1 MKMSLRQPKETEKHG
16 ADKYE
21 CGECKDMGL
30 VFSCVDERG
39 NDLYKPCQC
48 RARKAWK
55 KRFEGSSIPE
65 EFTKATLENYRKESE
80 IQKDM
85 HQLTLDYLAKFPSI
99 PKDLKAMG
107 NFGLIATFG
116 EQRIRS
122 MPVDVR
128 AEVKVKH
135 NNFGIGKTHLQ
146 IALSKRL
153 IKQGFSVLVIS
164 DVEFTDEMMNAR
176 RMNDEN
182 ETFNRLMK
190 GVLSADVLVWDDIG
204 KARPTEAKESLYYNI
219 INERYKKQ
227 KPIVFNSNE
236 DRGTLAERIGYA
248 ASSRLIGSCFDTE
261 DEKEYLLETEGEDQR
276 LRKSIRKQE
285 ERK

>member
-1 MKMSLRQPKETEKHG
+1 MKMSLRQQNETEKRG
-16 ADKYE
+16 VAKYE
-21 CGECKDMGL
+21 CGECGDMEL
-30 VFSCVDERG
+30 VLSHVDERG
-39 NDLYKPCQC
+39 NDIYKPCQC
-48 RARKAWK
+48 RARKAWRR
-55 KRFEGSSIPE
+55 RFKNALIPD
-65 EFTKATLENYRKESE
+65 EFQKATLENYRKDSG
-80 IQKDM
+80 IQKEM
-85 HQLTLDYLAKFPSI
+85 HQLTLDYLSKFPTS
-99 PKDLKAMG
+99 PKDLKGMG

-122 MPVDVR
+122 MPDNVR

-146 IALSKRL
+146 IALSKLL

-182 ETFNRLMK
+182 EIFNRLMN

-219 INERYKKQ
+219 INERYKRR

-236 DRGTLAERIGYA
+236 DRGTLADRIGYA
-248 ASSRLIGSCFDTE
+248 ASSRLIGTCYEEETE
-261 DEKEYLLETEGEDQR
+261 KDYLLETEGEDQR
-276 LRKSIRKQE
+276 LRKSKRKQE
-285 ERK
+285 EIK